1 MASVALPDDKAA
13 AIEDLL
19 VEFFP
24 GHSIRF
30 EQDGQ
35 SYGIVVCID
44 GPSGILVHRISIFGE
59 FIDDNDAEAIVR
71 KLRTSNLGVRLPQ
84 LGRDP
89 LVIAPD

>member
-1 MASVALPDDKAA
+1 MPNVTISDEKKT

-19 VEFFP
+19 VEIFP
-24 GHSIRF
+24 EHSIRF

-44 GPSGILVHRISIFGE
+44 GPSGVLVHRISIFGE

-71 KLRTSNLGVRLPQ
+71 KLRASNLGVRLPQ

-89 LVIAPD
+89 LVIGPD

>member
-1 MASVALPDDKAA
+1 MPNVTISDEKKAG
-13 AIEDLL
+13 IEDLL
-19 VEFFP
+19 VEIFP
-24 GHSIRF
+24 DHSIRF

-44 GPSGILVHRISIFGE
+44 GPSGVLVHRISIFGE

-71 KLRTSNLGVRLPQ
+71 KLRASNLGVRLPQ

>member
-1 MASVALPDDKAA
+1 MPNVTISDEKKAG
-13 AIEDLL
+13 IEGLL
-19 VEFFP
+19 VEIFP
-24 GHSIRF
+24 DHSIRF

-44 GPSGILVHRISIFGE
+44 GPSGVLVHRISIFGE

-71 KLRTSNLGVRLPQ
+71 KLRASNLEVRLPR